1 MSVNVKNPTWGQMVI
16 ENKQI
21 MSKNLLFIKAKSQ
34 ISLEQHSTVMY
45 IVNVNNYT
53 LPPNRS
59 KTNRIRTKKQTE
71 NHMVD
76 FLHPVIIYNALRLVQ
91 GLWALK
97 YTEVPQ
103 VTWHFHQG

>member
-1 MSVNVKNPTWGQMVI
+1 MVI

-76 FLHPVIIYNALRLVQ
+76 FPASSYYIQCITACPRIMS
-91 GLWALK
+91 
-97 YTEVPQ
+97 P
-103 VTWHFHQG
+103 